1 MKGIMKFML
10 PISISLFVTLISCKH
25 EIEIG
30 ETNNCTSVTFPC
42 EVLPSFGGS
51 GWNVTYDS
59 LTYSFPI
66 FLPNSNTEFYVVK
79 QNNRLRYASDLIKY
93 NYVTKVETLISS
105 RIPCLDQMAV
115 NEDWICWTDYRD
127 HKLYKLSTKGGSSI
141 PVTKGNDWND
151 YPFFLSD
158 KKTLVV
164 TSADDNKSYK
174 MDLDGNIGDT
184 LRGDISYLACS
195 KNNDLIGY
203 WIKDSTFRTLV
214 NYKLTSKIRTEIYD
228 TKTRADVRIFS
239 MCWHPNGK
247 LFFYVNFYENL
258 CSFNIETKE
267 HKIIRPT
274 CSSTRYLSVNVSPDG
289 TKLICDMGI
298 TKPLSGQ
305 NVFVK
310 AIVTV
315 MNIDGSCEKQVLG
328 L

>member
-1 MKGIMKFML
+1 
-10 PISISLFVTLISCKH
+10 
-25 EIEIG
+25 
-30 ETNNCTSVTFPC
+30 
-42 EVLPSFGGS
+42 
-51 GWNVTYDS
+51 
-59 LTYSFPI
+59 
-66 FLPNSNTEFYVVK
+66 
-79 QNNRLRYASDLIKY
+79 
-93 NYVTKVETLISS
+93 
-105 RIPCLDQMAV
+105 MAV

-151 YPFFLSD
+151 YPFFLAD

-184 LRGDISYLACS
+184 LRRDICHLACS
-195 KNNDLIGY
+195 KDNNLIGY
-203 WIKDSTFRTLV
+203 GTRDPNAPSGTMYSTNTILV
-214 NYKLTSKIRTEIYD
+214 NYNLSSKIRTEIYD

-247 LFFYVNFYENL
+247 LFFYVNFFENL